1 MKKKLLIS
9 ALAVIMVVTAIAG
22 ASLAYL
28 TDKDSADNVFTIGKV
43 DITLNDEFVH
53 ESLLMPGVDV
63 SKEVGVTVA
72 DNSQPAYVRVHI
84 AIPAILDSG
93 AKDQPQYASY
103 NNTLHWNFSPDSL
116 ADGLWN
122 WNASIDDAGASEA
135 MPGWPGNGGNWNS
148 YTTEID
154 GIEYNVYVATY
165 ETILNAGE
173 TTAENAIYKVFM
185 DTKVTSEQLVG
196 MNEALGGNW
205 SIKVVAEGVQAAS
218 FDNAYEALN
227 TAFGAPGTYEI
238 EWPEYGA

>member
-1 MKKKLLIS
+1 MKKKLLIA

-28 TDKDSADNVFTIGKV
+28 TDKDSADNVFTIGKI

-53 ESLLMPGVDV
+53 GSLLMPGVDV

-72 DNSQPAYVRVHI
+72 DDSQPSYVRVHI

-93 AKDQPQYASY
+93 AEDQPQYASY
-103 NNTLHWNFSPDSL
+103 NNTLHWNFSKASV

-154 GIEYNVYVATY
+154 GIAYNVYVATY

-218 FDNAYEALN
+218 FENAYEALD
-227 TAFGAPGTYEI
+227 TAFGVPGTYEI
-238 EWPEYGA
+238 DWPVYAE

>member
-1 MKKKLLIS
+1 MKKKLLVA

-28 TDKDSADNVFTIGKV
+28 TDKDSADNVFTIGKI

-53 ESLLMPGVDV
+53 GSLLMPGVDV

-72 DNSQPAYVRVHI
+72 DDSQPSYVRVHI

-93 AKDQPQYASY
+93 AEDQPQYASY
-103 NNTLHWNFSPDSL
+103 NNTLHWNFSKASV

-148 YTTEID
+148 YATEID

-218 FDNAYEALN
+218 FENAYEALD
-227 TAFGAPGTYEI
+227 TAFGVPGTYEI
-238 EWPEYGA
+238 DWPVYAG